1 MREKKQKRSLIIASA
16 VFVLLLA
23 VYFAVVLPMMKDDTV
38 VTPPELVEGEALG
51 PNNLIMMFPQV
62 SRADMK
68 EIYVSNEHGEFTLVR
83 DGETFKIKGF
93 ENVSCNTEG
102 ISSIVVA
109 SGYTVTSQRLTD
121 KATDAELEKY
131 GLAERDVYWKI
142 TCTDGR
148 EYKVFVGDKLVSEAG
163 YYAML
168 EGRENCVYILSSSIE
183 TSLLRP
189 VEAFV
194 NPILCLGL
202 TDQNYYLI
210 DNFTVMHGEDVFVLV
225 KQSKKGEFV
234 NPDAQAETKMV
245 YPAGYK
251 TDDTYFMSNV
261 ASRFVSMVGEEV
273 VYMGEDKD
281 ELEKF
286 GLASPYYSV
295 YFTFTNGQSEVEY
308 YFFVSEKQAD
318 GYYYAVSN
326 LYGFKVVVK
335 CKPEN
340 FSWLENKLISWVDDY
355 PIAINILR
363 VDSLSVETVD
373 GKYDFDLTH
382 GVTAD
387 EVATLEIKGP
397 DGFYLND
404 ADVYNFRELYKDFLA
419 IQIMGELEFTDS
431 EIDDIVE
438 NDDSHMTTVTFN
450 LIDGSVQEFKF
461 YRYSTGRA
469 ILSAND
475 SKNFFVY
482 DDWLLKIRDDV
493 QKLLSHLEIDSH
505 SKN

>member
-1 MREKKQKRSLIIASA
+1 MREKKQTRSLIIAAA
-16 VFVLLLA
+16 VFVILLV
-23 VYFAVVLPMMKDDTV
+23 VYLAVVLPMMKDDTT

-51 PNNLIMMFPQV
+51 PNNIIMMFPQV
-62 SRADMK
+62 TRADMK
-68 EIYVSNEHGEFTLVR
+68 EIEVVNEHGEFTLVK
-83 DGETFKIKGF
+83 DGDTFKIKGF

-102 ISSIVVA
+102 ISSVVVA
-109 SGYTVTSQRLTD
+109 AGYTVTAERLTD
-121 KATDAELEKY
+121 NATDKELEKY
-131 GLAERDVYWKI
+131 GLADRDVYWRV
-142 TCTDGR
+142 TCNDGK
-148 EYKVFVGDKLVSEAG
+148 EYRVFVGDRLVSEAG

-168 EGRENCVYILSSSIE
+168 EGRENCVYILSASIE

-189 VEAFV
+189 VTAFV

-202 TDQNYYLI
+202 TDQNYYLV
-210 DNFTVMHGEDVFVLV
+210 DDFTVMHGEDVFVLV
-225 KQSKKGEFV
+225 KQSKKEEFV
-234 NPDAQAETKMV
+234 NPDAQAETKLV

-251 TDDTYFMSNV
+251 TDDTYYMSNV
-261 ASRFVSMVGEEV
+261 LSKFVSMVGEEV
-273 VYMGEDKD
+273 VYMGEDKE
-281 ELEKF
+281 ELATF
-286 GLASPYYSV
+286 GLADPYYSV
-295 YFTFTNGQSEVEY
+295 YFTFTSGGSKLEY
-308 YFFVSEKQAD
+308 YFFVSEKQDD

-326 LYGFKVVVK
+326 LYGFKVVVR
-335 CKPEN
+335 CKPDN

-363 VDSLSVETVD
+363 VDSLSVETAD

-382 GVTAD
+382 GVNTD
-387 EVATLEIKGP
+387 EVATLEVDGP
-397 DGFYLND
+397 DGFSLSD

-419 IQIMGELEFTDS
+419 IQIMGQLDFTEA
-431 EIDDIVE
+431 EIDDIVAD
-438 NDDSHMTTVTFN
+438 DDSHMTTVTFN
-450 LIDGSVQEFKF
+450 LIDGTVQEFKF

-475 SKNFFVY
+475 SKSFFVY

>member
-16 VFVLLLA
+16 VFVLLLIA
-23 VYFAVVLPMMKDDTV
+23 YVAVVLPMMKDDTV
-38 VTPPELVEGEALG
+38 TEPPELVEGEVLG
-51 PNNLIMMFPQV
+51 TNNRIMMFPQV
-62 SRADMK
+62 TRAEMK
-68 EIYVSNEHGEFTLVR
+68 EIFVSNEHGEFTLVK
-83 DGETFKIKGF
+83 DGENFKIKGF
-93 ENVSCNTEG
+93 EDVSCKSEG
-102 ISSIVVA
+102 ISSLVVA
-109 SGYTVTSQRLTD
+109 AGYTITSKRLTAE
-121 KATDAELEKY
+121 ATEAELEKY
-131 GLAERDVYWKI
+131 GLAERDVYWKV

-148 EYKVFVGDKLVSEAG
+148 EYRVFVGDKLVSEEG

-168 EGRENCVYILSSSIE
+168 EGREDCVYILSTSVE
-183 TSLLRP
+183 TSSLQP
-189 VEAFV
+189 ATAFV

-210 DNFTVMHGEDVFVLV
+210 DDFTVMHGEDVFVLV
-225 KQSKKGEFV
+225 KQSKKSEFV
-234 NPDAQAETKMV
+234 NPDAQAETKMM

-261 ASRFVSMVGEEV
+261 ASKFVSMVGEEV
-273 VYMGEDKD
+273 VYMGEDKE
-281 ELEKF
+281 ELEKY
-286 GLASPYYSV
+286 GLADPYYSV
-295 YFTFTNGQSEVEY
+295 YFTYTNGSSELEY
-308 YFFVSEKQAD
+308 YFFVSEKQDD
-318 GYYYAVSN
+318 GCYYAVSN
-326 LYGFKVVVK
+326 LYGFRIVVK
-335 CKPEN
+335 CTADN

-363 VDSLSVETVD
+363 VDSMNIETAD
-373 GKYDFDLTH
+373 GKYDFDLSH

-387 EVATLEIKGP
+387 EVATLEIDGP
-397 DGFYLND
+397 DGFRLSD

-419 IQIMGELEFTDS
+419 IQIMGELEFTES
-431 EIDDIVE
+431 EIDDVIAK
-438 NDDSHMTTVTFN
+438 DDSHMTTVTFN
-450 LIDGSVQEFKF
+450 LTDGSVQEFKF

-482 DDWLLKIRDDV
+482 DDWLLKIRTDV

>member
-1 MREKKQKRSLIIASA
+1 M
-16 VFVLLLA
+16 
-23 VYFAVVLPMMKDDTV
+23 
-38 VTPPELVEGEALG
+38 
-51 PNNLIMMFPQV
+51 
-62 SRADMK
+62 
-68 EIYVSNEHGEFTLVR
+68 
-83 DGETFKIKGF
+83 
-93 ENVSCNTEG
+93 
-102 ISSIVVA
+102 A
-109 SGYTVTSQRLTD
+109 SGYTITSERLTAE
-121 KATDAELEKY
+121 ATEAELERY
-131 GLAERDVYWKI
+131 GLAERDVYWTV

-148 EYKVFVGDKLVSEAG
+148 EYRVFVGDKLVSEEG

-168 EGRENCVYILSSSIE
+168 EGRESCVYILSTSIE
-183 TSLLRP
+183 TSILNP

-202 TDQNYYLI
+202 TDQDYYLI
-210 DNFTVMHGEDVFVLV
+210 DDFTVMHGEDVFVLV
-225 KQSKKGEFV
+225 KQSKKSEFV
-234 NPDAQAETKMV
+234 NPDAQAETKMM

-261 ASRFVSMVGEEV
+261 ASKFVSMTGEEV
-273 VYMGEDKD
+273 VYLGEDKE
-281 ELEKF
+281 ELEKY
-286 GLASPYYSV
+286 GLEDPYYSI
-295 YFTFTNGQSEVEY
+295 YFTSTYEGSEVEY
-308 YFFVSEKQAD
+308 YFFVSEKQDD

-326 LYGFKVVVK
+326 LYGFRVVVK
-335 CKPEN
+335 CAADN

-363 VDSLSVETVD
+363 VDSMSIETVD

-382 GVTAD
+382 GVTED

-397 DGFYLND
+397 DGFYLSD

-419 IQIMGELEFTDS
+419 IQIMGELEFTPS
-431 EIDDIVE
+431 EIDEVIAK
-438 NDDSHMTTVTFN
+438 DDSHMTTVTFN
-450 LIDGSVQEFKF
+450 LTDGSVQEFKF

-475 SKNFFVY
+475 SENFFVY

-493 QKLLSHLEIDSH
+493 QKVLAHLEIDSH